1 MAGVTRATKDRTTS
15 TTSSKA
21 EAPRRA
27 TTTGARATRAA
38 SRQTKDGTA
47 LTSQLESEL
56 VAEAEAGY
64 DPDSLAPRRVG
75 RPPLS
80 SSGGTSHKISVR
92 VDDQTYEMIK
102 KVAELTNRS
111 PSELIREVLQAAYP
125 RK

>member
-15 TTSSKA
+15 NTAK
-21 EAPRRA
+21 APRRV
-27 TTTGARATRAA
+27 TTTGGRATRAA

-56 VAEAEAGY
+56 LAEAEAGY
-64 DPDSLAPRRVG
+64 DPDSLAPRVG

-80 SSGGTSHKISVR
+80 NSGGASHKISIR
-92 VDDQTYEMIK
+92 VDDQTYEMIT
-102 KVAELTNRS
+102 KVAELTNRR
-111 PSELIREVLQAAYP
+111 PSELIREVPQAAYP